1 MKKVIII
8 GAGPAGLTA
17 AYEISKSKEFSC
29 VLIEKSKYVGGMAR
43 SVELLGQ
50 TVDIGPHRFFSND
63 TRVNK
68 LWLEVVGKNY
78 QMVDRLTRIFYKG
91 KYFDYPLKPINA
103 FLNLGIKETIFCL
116 LSFFLVKL
124 FPHKRPDT
132 FEGWV
137 TNRFGARLYSIFFK
151 SYTEKLWG
159 IPCENLTSEFAK
171 QRIKN
176 FSLGE
181 AIIAAFNLGKKKH
194 KTLVDQFAYPLF
206 GNGFVY
212 EKMKELY
219 LENGGIIYFDKSIK
233 EIYFD
238 GLHYSIN
245 FDDVILKSEFLISS
259 MPITSFLQIFKNS
272 PESIINQSANLK
284 FRNTLLIYVS
294 LENVITF
301 KDQWLYIQ
309 DENIL
314 SGRVTNFNNW
324 VKTIKNN
331 NGRTVL
337 AFEYWCYDKDYIW
350 NCEETELKK
359 IVQNDLINGN
369 FIKSLNN
376 IVDYAFIKVPMCYPV
391 YDKDYKD
398 SLDNVIIYTKE
409 FKNLHLIGRYG
420 AFKYNN
426 QDHSI
431 LMGLLTAK
439 NIAGKEE
446 NDLWSINTD
455 YEYHESSTITA
466 TGLVNN

>member
-1 MKKVIII
+1 
-8 GAGPAGLTA
+8 
-17 AYEISKSKEFSC
+17 
-29 VLIEKSKYVGGMAR
+29 
-43 SVELLGQ
+43 
-50 TVDIGPHRFFSND
+50 
-63 TRVNK
+63 
-68 LWLEVVGKNY
+68 
-78 QMVDRLTRIFYKG
+78 
-91 KYFDYPLKPINA
+91 
-103 FLNLGIKETIFCL
+103 
-116 LSFFLVKL
+116 
-124 FPHKRPDT
+124 
-132 FEGWV
+132 
-137 TNRFGARLYSIFFK
+137 
-151 SYTEKLWG
+151 
-159 IPCENLTSEFAK
+159 
-171 QRIKN
+171 
-176 FSLGE
+176 
-181 AIIAAFNLGKKKH
+181 
-194 KTLVDQFAYPLF
+194 
-206 GNGFVY
+206 
-212 EKMKELY
+212 
-219 LENGGIIYFDKSIK
+219 
-233 EIYFD
+233 
-238 GLHYSIN
+238 
-245 FDDVILKSEFLISS
+245 

-272 PESIINQSANLK
+272 PESIIIQSANLK

-331 NGRTVL
+331 YGRTVL

-376 IVDYAFIKVPMCYPV
+376 IVDYGFIKVPMCYPV

-398 SLDNVIIYTKE
+398 SLDNVIMYTKE

-466 TGLVNN
+466 SGLVNN